1 MKAELKIKCT
11 LKEIEALEIVEGIL
25 EEIEESVSNII
36 EDFKTQALDDAK
48 NLIRNITFYAEE
60 EKEKEKE
67 GE

>member
-11 LKEIEALEIVEGIL
+11 SKEIEALEIVEEIL
-25 EEIEESVSNII
+25 EQIEESVSNVV
-36 EDFKTQALDDAK
+36 EDFKTQALEDAK
-48 NLIRNITFYAEE
+48 NLIRNISFYAEE